1 MCLLDEG
8 ADHLRFLFQYMLDN
22 KLEDA
27 KGISADQIFRTELFG
42 DEK

>member
-1 MCLLDEG
+1 MRALITY
-8 ADHLRFLFQYMLDN
+8 AFFFKYMLDN